1 MACACPANPE
11 EIKNHPDVHLRTLRR
26 DKCCFNAEYYVLDQA
41 FAIVRHGDRMDHFE
55 EEWEKYPERYRYPN
69 DAPLTENGRV
79 HAYGTGDVLSA
90 HVAKVGPPFAFI
102 VSSPYLRCAQTAC
115 CIAEKLS
122 LPVQFDLD
130 LGEVFDQNSMRG
142 DVSHKRQHRPPAELE
157 RLLRNDFPTVQINRD
172 HKSQKLSIRGHLQK
186 FPEPLERAKMRFR
199 HKVDM
204 LVQQAATELVSIII
218 VTHGDAL
225 PAVLEMLLEDTEV
238 ESVPYCS
245 CAIGTRQVQL
255 MKKDTD
261 KVLRPADVFMEAHQ
275 WNFVTLDKIV
285 CTKVGDWQKWYEQ
298 RDTLR
303 LLNNFSLKPSQRYT
317 LRGARGQSC
326 TAENPKDALRIRSNS
341 EQSEVLV
348 RDRSHCLCDGHAKD
362 WLDDAAHDVVPAGCT
377 TPRATV
383 LGNDLSTTSEC
394 MSPDCGSTTFLRST
408 TPDSKC
414 SSTATPY
421 LHDDVSPLVKQPKH
435 VSCATALCRLFN
447 VI

>member
-1 MACACPANPE
+1 
-11 EIKNHPDVHLRTLRR
+11 
-26 DKCCFNAEYYVLDQA
+26 
-41 FAIVRHGDRMDHFE
+41 
-55 EEWEKYPERYRYPN
+55 
-69 DAPLTENGRV
+69 
-79 HAYGTGDVLSA
+79 
-90 HVAKVGPPFAFI
+90 
-102 VSSPYLRCAQTAC
+102 
-115 CIAEKLS
+115 
-122 LPVQFDLD
+122 LD

-303 LLNNFSLKPSQRYT
+303 LLNIFFSEAFTEIHSPW
-317 LRGARGQSC
+317 C
-326 TAENPKDALRIRSNS
+326 TRAELYSRES
-341 EQSEVLV
+341 E
-348 RDRSHCLCDGHAKD
+348 R
-362 WLDDAAHDVVPAGCT
+362 
-377 TPRATV
+377 
-383 LGNDLSTTSEC
+383 
-394 MSPDCGSTTFLRST
+394 
-408 TPDSKC
+408 
-414 SSTATPY
+414 
-421 LHDDVSPLVKQPKH
+421 
-435 VSCATALCRLFN
+435 
-447 VI
+447 